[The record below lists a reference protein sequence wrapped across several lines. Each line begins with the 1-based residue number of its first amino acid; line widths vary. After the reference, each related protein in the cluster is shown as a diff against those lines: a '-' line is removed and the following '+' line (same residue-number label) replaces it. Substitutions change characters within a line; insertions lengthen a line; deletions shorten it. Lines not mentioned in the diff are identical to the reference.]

1 MFHIK
6 DGSRIIST
14 TAKIC
19 GDILQHDNIGRVI
32 SLVAKIGGDVL
43 QHDNIGK

>member
-1 MFHIK
+1 MKH
-6 DGSRIIST
+6 GSRIIST

-19 GDILQHDNIGRVI
+19 GDVWQRGIGRVI
-32 SLVAKIGGDVL
+32 SLVGKIFGDVL